1 MTARDSGPA
10 HPFVPFADGLVAA
23 AALGELAATSPGV
36 DGGSIAVFAVFV
48 GIAAAVFG
56 RARYLAPVAGFFY
69 SAIGLLACIPVVAEF
84 LRGTPCDTAPPALR
98 YAIFALLTVLAGLGM
113 FAAVVTTGIAPKF
126 GLRWFGAVE
135 LLTAATSPFGIDALP
150 DPVPLST
157 MILLAMPLG
166 WLAARRSDAVLDGGT
181 SALAAVAI
189 LVAAF
194 APQCADSADT
204 DGIVMVLVFGAT
216 FAVASA
222 IGASVRTRR

>member
-1 MTARDSGPA
+1 MRTSGAA
-10 HPFVPFADGLVAA
+10 HPFLPFADGLVAA
-23 AALGELAATSPGV
+23 AAIGELAATSPGI

-48 GIAAAVFG
+48 GIAAALFA
-56 RARYLAPVAGFFY
+56 RARYLAPVADFFY
-69 SAIGLLACIPVVAEF
+69 SAVGLLACIPVAAEF
-84 LRGTPCDTAPPALR
+84 LRGTSCDSAPAALR
-98 YAIFALLTVLAGLGM
+98 YAVFALLSVLAGLGF

-150 DPVPLST
+150 DPVPLSVL
-157 MILLAMPLG
+157 ILLAMPLG
-166 WLAARRSDAVLDGGT
+166 WLAARRSNAVLDGGT

-194 APQCADSADT
+194 APRCEDSANT
-204 DGIVMVLVFGAT
+204 NGIVMVMVFGAT

-222 IGASVRTRR
+222 IGVSTRTRR